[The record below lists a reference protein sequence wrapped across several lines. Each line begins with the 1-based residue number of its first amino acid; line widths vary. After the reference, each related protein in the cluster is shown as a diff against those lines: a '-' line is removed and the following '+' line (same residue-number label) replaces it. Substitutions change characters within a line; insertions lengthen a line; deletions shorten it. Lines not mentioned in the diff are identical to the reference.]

1 MKLYL
6 KSILIIGVITVI
18 GVGGY
23 FIWQYIQTPK
33 EAAAKEAPTA
43 EELLERSF
51 DTEEITTNFKDGG
64 FIKTKFKIV
73 TTSKDHAEEM
83 KKLEFRIESA
93 VIQYINEIN
102 KDSINEPNGIL
113 AFEDNLK
120 TELNK
125 ELGHKYITRV
135 YIIEK
140 IVQ

>member
-6 KSILIIGVITVI
+6 KSLLIIGVITVI

-23 FIWQYIQTPK
+23 FVWQYLQTPK
-33 EAAAKEAPTA
+33 EAVAKEAPTA
-43 EELLERSF
+43 EELLARSF

-64 FIKTKFKIV
+64 FIKSKFKIV
-73 TTSKDHAEEM
+73 TTTKDQAEDLN
-83 KKLEFRIESA
+83 KLGFQVESTI
-93 VIQYINEIN
+93 IQYINEIN
-102 KDSINEPNGIL
+102 KDSVNQPDGIM
-113 AFEDNLK
+113 AFEDNIK

-125 ELGHKYITRV
+125 ELHHNYITRV